1 MPRTKGALNK
11 KKQIKDEAKA
21 KVEKEIKA
29 VQEDITL
36 PVVFPNALGVTKE
49 EIHAVK
55 RICFECP
62 HNKDMHYGGV
72 KGHCNTPNCPC
83 LEFK

>member
-1 MPRTKGALNK
+1 MPRTKGSLNK

-29 VQEDITL
+29 LEPETL
-36 PVVFPNALGVTKE
+36 TVEKVREAIKRLKE
-49 EIHAVK
+49 HSVCK
-55 RICFECP
+55 ECA
-62 HNKDMHYGGV
+62 HSQHMHYGGA

-83 LEFK
+83 LESK